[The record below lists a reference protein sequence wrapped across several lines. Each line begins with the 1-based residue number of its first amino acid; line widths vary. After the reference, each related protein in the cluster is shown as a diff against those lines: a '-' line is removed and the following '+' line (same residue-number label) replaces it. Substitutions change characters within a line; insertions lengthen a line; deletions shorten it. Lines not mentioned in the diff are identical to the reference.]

1 MERTTFQEYLAELK
15 GEGQPLRAKRLVY
28 LSHLADEQEKA
39 FLDAWPQ
46 IRTER
51 RRQVVRQ
58 LAELAEDN
66 VELNFDVVFLACLS
80 DADPQVRAD
89 AIRSLWEY
97 EHRDLIEP
105 LIGLLQ
111 SDGDAA
117 VRAEAALALGRFAL
131 QWEFGS
137 LPDRY
142 FRQVEQALRRAIGD
156 DGEELEVQGR
166 ALEAIGAC
174 SLPWVRRAIY
184 KAYRSN
190 SHCLRVSGI
199 HAMGRNCDPSWLPIL
214 FQELK
219 NDDPEMRYEAALA
232 CGSLAEEAAVA
243 HLAPLLEDEDVE
255 VREVTIA
262 ALGEIGGRQARSVLL
277 RYLDHPSR
285 NMREA
290 VQEALSLVDSDEDPL
305 SFSIQS

>member
-1 MERTTFQEYLAELK
+1 MATFQEYLAGLQD
-15 GEGQPLRAKRLVY
+15 EGQPLRAARLVH
-28 LSHLADEQEKA
+28 LSHLANEREKA

-46 IRTER
+46 VQTER

-66 VELNFDVVFLACLS
+66 VELNFDAIFLTCLS
-80 DADPQVRAD
+80 DGDPQVRAD
-89 AIRSLWEY
+89 AIRGLWEY

-105 LIGLLQ
+105 LIGLLR
-111 SDGDAA
+111 SDEDAA

-131 QWEFGS
+131 RWEFGS

-142 FRQVEQALRRAIGD
+142 FRQVERALRRAIGD
-156 DGEELEVQGR
+156 DGEEVDVQGR

-184 KAYRSN
+184 RAYRSN
-190 SHCLRVSGI
+190 SHRLRVSGI
-199 HAMGRNCDPSWLPIL
+199 HAMGRNCDPSWLPVL

-219 NDDPEMRYEAALA
+219 NDDAEMRYEAALA
-232 CGSLAEEAAVA
+232 CGLLAEEAAVP
-243 HLAPLLEDEDVE
+243 HLAPLLEDEDAE

-262 ALGEIGGRQARSVLL
+262 ALAEIGGREARAVLL

-285 NMREA
+285 DMREA
-290 VQEALSLVDSDEDPL
+290 VQEALSLVDLDEDPL

>member
-1 MERTTFQEYLAELK
+1 MATFREYLAELK
-15 GEGQPLRAKRLVY
+15 DEGQPLRAARLVH

-39 FLDAWPQ
+39 FLDVWPQ
-46 IRTER
+46 IQGER
-51 RRQVVRQ
+51 RRQVVRR
-58 LAELAEDN
+58 LLELAEDN
-66 VELNFDVVFLACLS
+66 VELNFDAVFLACLS

-89 AIRSLWEY
+89 AIRGLWEY

-111 SDGDAA
+111 SDDNTA

-156 DGEELEVQGR
+156 DSGELEVRAR

-174 SLPWVRRAIY
+174 SLAWVRRAIGR
-184 KAYRSN
+184 AYRSN
-190 SHCLRVSGI
+190 IHRLRVSGI

-214 FQELK
+214 FEELK
-219 NDDPEMRYEAALA
+219 SDDPEMRYEAALA
-232 CGSLAEEAAVA
+232 CGSLAEEAAVPR
-243 HLAPLLEDEDVE
+243 LTPLLEDEDAE

-262 ALGEIGGRQARSVLL
+262 ALGEIGGREARSVLL
-277 RYLDHPSR
+277 RYLDHPLRST
-285 NMREA
+285 REA
-290 VQEALSLVDSDEDPL
+290 VQEALSLVDFDEDPF
-305 SFSIQS
+305 SFSIQP